1 MRKIIKKILKEEQ
14 DLNWAQE
21 AVSGELRPTRSLIV
35 KPQAQTIKNAIE
47 THTEVMHGD
56 GDSYDKNIVIYYRD
70 GKGRW
75 NNDDWDSEFNFNDFE
90 RVVDFLR
97 GNLKIDWE
105 NDEETEFFV
114 DAGVID
120 YDEYADNGFEIGS
133 INEVFYYDENGNK
146 YKAKI
151 DGVNT
156 YHDDDDDYDDDE
168 DEDDEEEDTCDIC
181 GGYDDTGTGVC
192 SDCDEDDD
200 DEEDDDYDDLDE
212 DDLEGNGETDEPR
225 VVRWNIPD

>member
-21 AVSGELRPTRSLIV
+21 AVSGEIRPTRSLIV

-56 GDSYDKNIVIYYRD
+56 GDSYDKNTVIYYKE

-75 NNDDWDSEFNFNDFE
+75 NSEDWDSEFNFNDFE

-97 GNLKIDWE
+97 GHHQINWDD
-105 NDEETEFFV
+105 DEETEFFV

-120 YDEYADNGFEIGS
+120 HDEYADNGFEIGS

-146 YKAKI
+146 YIAKI

-156 YHDDDDDYDDDE
+156 YHDDDDDD
-168 DEDDEEEDTCDIC
+168 DDEEEDTCDIC

-200 DEEDDDYDDLDE
+200 DEEDDEELDE
-212 DDLEGNGETDEPR
+212 DEFNEEG
-225 VVRWNIPD
+225 I